1 MFQKII
7 GVCDVVC
14 RRIFLTNGGCCL
26 VTLVSFLRK
35 NIVYVPLAFAF
46 DQFDYRTD
54 TNCALLRSYPFGIIW
69 QHVGGTSLGRLC
81 RTKLWKYMKI
91 LWETEAM
98 RKVSCRSPLLRWSR
112 CQGDSLTHW
121 RLASALEMK
130 EICEDQLSRCV
141 GCLMSCKWWQVINDK
156 WTSGGQIE
164 K

>member
-35 NIVYVPLAFAF
+35 NIVYLPLAFEF
-46 DQFDYRTD
+46 DQFDSKAD
-54 TNCALLRSYPFGIIW
+54 TSCAQLPSYPFGIIW

-91 LWETEAM
+91 LWDTEAM

-112 CQGDSLTHW
+112 CQGDLLTHW
-121 RLASALEMK
+121 RSDSEASEMWWKYVKINLADVLDA
-130 EICEDQLSRCV
+130 
-141 GCLMSCKWWQVINDK
+141 SCPVNAN
-156 WTSGGQIE
+156 S
-164 K
+164 